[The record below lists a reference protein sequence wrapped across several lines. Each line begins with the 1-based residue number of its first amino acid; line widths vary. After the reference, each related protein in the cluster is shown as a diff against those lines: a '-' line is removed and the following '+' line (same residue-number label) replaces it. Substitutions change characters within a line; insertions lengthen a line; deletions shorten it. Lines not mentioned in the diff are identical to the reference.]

1 MDIKEVLKLL
11 VETDDPMERMK
22 ILEENQEIMT
32 PTIPEAGTAA
42 QTGVEWETKYNDLKT
57 RYINTFF
64 NGVDAIQTPTVVPAE
79 DIKDR
84 AETITIEDVL
94 NNKGDK

>member
-1 MDIKEVLKLL
+1 MEMKDVLRSL

-22 ILEENQEIMT
+22 ILEENQEIFT
-32 PTIPEAGTAA
+32 PPTVNAGAAA
-42 QTGVEWETKYNDLKT
+42 QTGEDWQSKYTDLKT

-64 NGVDAIQTPTVVPAE
+64 NGIETPADKPAE
-79 DIKDR
+79 TEKKDR

-94 NNKGDK
+94 NNKGD